1 MKQRLF
7 TPGPTPLPE
16 EVRLGQAREIV
27 HHRGKEFAEIFK
39 EVRQGLKYV
48 FQTKE
53 EVFVFTASGTG
64 AMEAAIANLLSS
76 GDRVLVIKGG
86 KFGER
91 WAEIATAFDVQ
102 VIPLDVKWG
111 SAPDPGLIKKKLTAH
126 PEIKAVFTQL
136 VETST
141 GVVYDIKATAE
152 AVRPTEAILV
162 VDAISGLGAQFFPTD
177 EWGIDVVIGG
187 SQKALMIPP
196 GLAFVTLSPKVWS
209 FVENSHIPRYYWD
222 FKKVRKALDKNQ
234 TPYTPAV
241 SLICALRESLSLI
254 KKEGWENVLARHAR
268 LAEAT
273 RKAALALGLKI
284 FSKVPSNVVTAIK
297 VPPGIDANELRTIMR
312 DGYGVQVARGQEKL
326 RGKIIRIA
334 HLGWMD
340 RSDMV
345 AAISSLEMSLSKLG
359 YPVALG
365 KGVAAAEEVL
375 KE

>member
-27 HHRGKEFAEIFK
+27 HHRGKEFAQIFK

-48 FQTKE
+48 FQTEE

-91 WAEIATAFDVQ
+91 WAEIATAFGVQ
-102 VIPLDVKWG
+102 VIPLDVRWG

-126 PEIKAVFTQL
+126 QEIKAVFTQL

-141 GVVYDIKATAE
+141 GVVYDIKAIVE
-152 AVRPTEAILV
+152 VVRPTEAILV
-162 VDAISGLGAQFFPTD
+162 VDAISGLGAQFFATN

-196 GLAFVTLSPKVWS
+196 GLAFVTLSPKAWS
-209 FVENSHIPRYYWD
+209 FVENSNTPRYYWD

-241 SLICALRESLSLI
+241 SLICALRESLRLLR
-254 KKEGWENVLARHAR
+254 KEGWENVLTRHAR

-284 FSKVPSNVVTAIK
+284 FSEVPSNVVTAIE
-297 VPPGIDANELRTIMR
+297 VPPGIDANELRTMMR
-312 DGYGVQVARGQEKL
+312 DGYGVKVAGGQEEL

-340 RSDMV
+340 GSDMV
-345 AAISSLEMSLSKLG
+345 AAISSLEISLSKLG
-359 YPVALG
+359 YPVTLG

>member
-1 MKQRLF
+1 MKKRLF

-16 EVRLGQAREIV
+16 EVRLSQAREIV

-39 EVRQGLKYV
+39 EVRQRLKYV
-48 FQTKE
+48 FQTEE
-53 EVFVFTASGTG
+53 EVFVFAASGTG

-76 GDRVLVIKGG
+76 GDKVLVVKGG
-86 KFGER
+86 KFGKR
-91 WAEIATAFDVQ
+91 WAEIATAFGIQ
-102 VIPLDVKWG
+102 VIPLDVRWG
-111 SAPDPGLIKKKLTAH
+111 SAPDPSLIQKKLTAH
-126 PEIKAVFTQL
+126 QEIKAVFTQL

-141 GVVYDIKATAE
+141 GVVYDVKAIAE
-152 AVRPTEAILV
+152 VVRSTEAILV
-162 VDAISGLGAQFFPTD
+162 VDAISGLGAQFFPTHD
-177 EWGIDVVIGG
+177 WGIDVVIGG
-187 SQKALMIPP
+187 SQKGLMIPP
-196 GLAFVTLSPKVWS
+196 GLAFVTLSPKAWRL
-209 FVENSHIPRYYWD
+209 VENSNIPRYYWD

-241 SLICALRESLSLI
+241 SLICGLRESLRLLR
-254 KKEGWENVLARHAR
+254 KEGWENVLARHAR

-284 FSKVPSNVVTAIK
+284 FSKVPSNVVTAIE
-297 VPPGIDANELRTIMR
+297 VPPGIDANELRIMMR
-312 DGYGVQVARGQEKL
+312 DGYGVEVAGGQEEL

-340 RSDMV
+340 GSDMV
-345 AAISSLEMSLSKLG
+345 GAVSCLEISLSKLG
-359 YPVALG
+359 YPVTLG

>member
-1 MKQRLF
+1 LKQRLF

-16 EVRLGQAREIV
+16 EVRLAQAKEIV

-39 EVRQGLKYV
+39 EVRQGLKDV

-64 AMEAAIANLLSS
+64 AMEAAVANLLSL
-76 GDRVLVIKGG
+76 GDRVLVIRGG

-91 WAEIATAFDVQ
+91 WAEITTAFGVQ
-102 VIPLDVKWG
+102 VIPLDVEWG

-126 PEIKAVFTQL
+126 QEIKAVFTQL

-141 GVVYDIKATAE
+141 GVVYDIKAIAE
-152 AVRPTEAILV
+152 VLRPTGAILV
-162 VDAISGLGAQFFPTD
+162 VDAISGLGAQSLPTH

-196 GLAFVTLSPKVWS
+196 GLAFVALSPKAWS
-209 FVENSHIPRYYWD
+209 FVESSNIPRYYWD

-241 SLICALRESLSLI
+241 SLICALRESLRLL

-284 FSKVPSNVVTAIK
+284 FSKVPSNVLTAIE
-297 VPPGIDANELRTIMR
+297 VPAGIDANELRTIMR
-312 DGYGVQVARGQEKL
+312 DGYGVEVAGGQEEL
-326 RGKIIRIA
+326 AGKIIRIA

-340 RSDMV
+340 ESDMV
-345 AAISSLEMSLSKLG
+345 AVVSSLEISLSKLG

-365 KGVAAAEEVL
+365 KGVAAAEKVL
-375 KE
+375 RE